1 MFNHMWCWVSGWMDG
16 VEDPRHASYVAT
28 SYVVNL
34 PLGTFHFGPKCEKQ
48 VALDAFS
55 LNLS

>member
-1 MFNHMWCWVSGWMDG
+1 MWCWVSGWMDG